1 LFINSFSNE
10 DNGIYGCKVVEE
22 ENNQELFGLRLIA
35 SNDYLLEKNPY
46 FSFTRENPDY
56 ITVRCRPG
64 KKIKNKNKIIKMN

>member
-1 LFINSFSNE
+1 MFINSFSND
-10 DNGIYGCKVVEE
+10 DNGIYGCKVVKEE
-22 ENNQELFGLRLIA
+22 EEKDNQELFGLKLIA

-64 KKIKNKNKIIKMN
+64 KK